1 MKVGRALDHLMAGE
15 KAEALDV
22 LLEVWRESRAPAVAD
37 VIDVISE
44 DVTRSLPAIEGKTRQ
59 KFQEAWLDIAGAGHA
74 IDVGRLLATFG
85 REPCTQIPERLG
97 RFEARGLDPRVAR
110 ELWGMVERCPCTS
123 TPNFPLWTRLFKQL
137 QAIGDVRMREP
148 LEAKLAAP
156 RVTGSFYEMLYPR
169 IQKTLG
175 ELLRDPEPLPPEE
188 GRRPCDAWRSVPVR
202 SSPRRRRVASAKPA
216 PAKRGGNEEELLAL
230 VHEDPLSD
238 EPRLVYHDWL
248 LERGEPRGELLT
260 LQFKRARKGLTKTE
274 ERRERALLREHGR
287 KWLGPIEPVVGREG
301 VTFER
306 GFLSS
311 CTAAFR
317 TKQQYES
324 LVGHPSWSTVR
335 EITRPPFEL
344 CVHPS
349 ARSLR
354 IVRQI
359 SPATAARLA
368 EHPAA
373 LPFEEIELTAEE
385 ATASDRTAIARAAS
399 LPGLRRV
406 TVNLAPVERRAPPAV
421 RPEELSWLLE
431 ADLARRLEHL
441 GVAGFVGYTVFDQ
454 PRPDLAAWLAAT
466 ARLERLTS
474 LAFNVQ
480 LNWKLR
486 LARPDHRSRW
496 SLDLEAFDP
505 SRLGTLEPALRGI
518 APGTFAAITSPPKA
532 PPALATL
539 LAPLTSAT

>member
-1 MKVGRALDHLMAGE
+1 MKVERALDHLMAGE

-37 VIDVISE
+37 VIDVLSE

-59 KFQEAWLDIAGAGHA
+59 KFQEAWLDVAGAGHA

-137 QAIGDVRMREP
+137 QAIGDVRMRGP

-169 IQKTLG
+169 IQKTL
-175 ELLRDPEPLPPEE
+175 ELLRDPAPLPADEE
-188 GRRPCDAWRSVPVR
+188 AIVRRLAERARALLAAPPSA
-202 SSPRRRRVASAKPA
+202 ASAKPA
-216 PAKRGGNEEELLAL
+216 PAKRGGSEEELLAL

-287 KWLGPIEPVVGREG
+287 KWLGAIEPVVGREG

-324 LVGHPSWSTVR
+324 LIGHPSWSTVR

-344 CVHPS
+344 CVHPN

-354 IVRQI
+354 VVRQI
-359 SPATAARLA
+359 SPAIAARLA
-368 EHPAA
+368 EHPVP

-385 ATASDRTAIARAAS
+385 ATAGDRTAIARAAS
-399 LPGLRRV
+399 LPDLRRV

-421 RPEELSWLLE
+421 RPEELAWLFE
-431 ADLARRLEHL
+431 AGLARRLEHL
-441 GVAGFVGYTVFDQ
+441 GVAGFVTYTVFDQ

-474 LAFNVQ
+474 IAFDVQ
-480 LNWKLR
+480 FNWKLR

-505 SRLGTLEPALRGI
+505 SRLGTLEPVLRGI
-518 APGTFAAITSPPKA
+518 APGTFSAITSPPKG

-539 LAPLTSAT
+539 LAPLTSVA